1 MMLSKDLFKQ
11 VLIAILIAI
20 PVSAWAMNQWL
31 NGFAYRISIGSMI
44 FVIAACSVILITLI
58 TISFQSL
65 KAAVRNPIMSLRS
78 E

>member
-1 MMLSKDLFKQ
+1 MLSKDLFKQ
-11 VLIAILIAI
+11 VLVAILIAI

-31 NGFAYRISIGSMI
+31 NGFAYRISIGAMV
-44 FVIAACSVILITLI
+44 FVIAACAVILITLI

-65 KAAVRNPIMSLRS
+65 KAALRNPVTSLRS